1 MAWADWAVHIRE
13 MRKHVVR
20 IATPNGGGIGF
31 ILHINRDEKTLVIAT
46 AGHVVR
52 DAYAWMQDV
61 KIFHDAFESPLR
73 VAPGTEGILLHPRL
87 DSACV
92 RGELPAIREDIGE
105 DAFPEEPI
113 EHVPLDVAV
122 APAAAVAP
130 LWAPAMRLALWPL
143 ALATHLVVARGGQ
156 PGDRTFRELRRARR
170 KEQHRRDHEMAD
182 RRRAVEREAAR
193 QNKTR
198 RAEAV
203 RQEELRQRRERIE
216 ASDREKRD
224 RRMAK
229 ERAKLQRTRVKRRA
243 ALVSQI
249 KRRIGFGRTEGS
261 SPPE

>member
-20 IATPNGGGIGF
+20 IATPNGGGTGF

-92 RGELPAIREDIGE
+92 RGELPAIREDVGE

-122 APAAAVAP
+122 APAAALAP
-130 LWAPAMRLALWPL
+130 LGPEHPRGRRSDAK
-143 ALATHLVVARGGQ
+143 TRGGTH
-156 PGDRTFRELRRARR
+156 PTTPCTNERVEHRRPIAVRSRRA
-170 KEQHRRDHEMAD
+170 
-182 RRRAVEREAAR
+182 
-193 QNKTR
+193 
-198 RAEAV
+198 
-203 RQEELRQRRERIE
+203 LRLE
-216 ASDREKRD
+216 S
-224 RRMAK
+224 
-229 ERAKLQRTRVKRRA
+229 
-243 ALVSQI
+243 
-249 KRRIGFGRTEGS
+249 GR
-261 SPPE
+261 